1 MRQWRFRK
9 RDIDAWLDTQRPR
22 GDRAPSSSVADRP
35 QARDGRSRVLV
46 VDDESSI
53 RELLQKTLGL
63 AEYDVDTAPDGR
75 AALERLR
82 LGNYDLLIAD
92 LKMPG
97 MDGLTLIRE
106 AKRLKADLPV
116 IIITGFSTE
125 SSAIEAV
132 NLGVAGYLTKP
143 FRVPQVLAAAAR
155 ALGVIAPASR
165 RNQSLR
171 REDALGARTWRSASD
186 RVASATN
193 GAAKTTPQI
202 SRDSMSPIR
211 IIQKPNPS
219 RSLSAQTASPHRRT
233 SSRSQPRAQA
243 AARSQGGDARS
254 RSAAWRRDA

>member
-1 MRQWRFRK
+1 MGVNFPNDEIFLTTEEVLEYLQVNLRTVYRLIKAGKIPAVRVGRQWRFRK

-22 GDRAPSSSVADRP
+22 GERSTATVMADRP

-53 RELLQKTLGL
+53 RELLQKTLAL

-106 AKRLKADLPV
+106 ARRLKADLPV

-155 ALGVIAPASR
+155 ALG
-165 RNQSLR
+165 
-171 REDALGARTWRSASD
+171 E
-186 RVASATN
+186 
-193 GAAKTTPQI
+193 
-202 SRDSMSPIR
+202 
-211 IIQKPNPS
+211 
-219 RSLSAQTASPHRRT
+219 
-233 SSRSQPRAQA
+233 
-243 AARSQGGDARS
+243 
-254 RSAAWRRDA
+254 